1 MIPISHGLIFSF
13 LLFFLGVCSLIFRK
27 NFLFILISLEIIV
40 NSITMIFIVASS
52 YWHQVEG
59 QIMYIFLIT
68 IAAAEVSIGL
78 ALLLRLYKY
87 SKELDTDRL
96 SEINQ

>member
-1 MIPISHGLIFSF
+1 MIPIAHGLMLSF
-13 LLFFLGVCSLIFRK
+13 LLFFLGICSLVFRR
-27 NFLFILISLEIIV
+27 NFLFILISLEIII
-40 NSITMIFIVASS
+40 NAITIAFIVASS

-68 IAAAEVSIGL
+68 IAASEVSIGL